1 MTTNIGPRIVAPL
14 VWEALDSSGGYFRA
28 AAPLFGTIR
37 IERLGVDRP
46 FFVSWSVPGF
56 CAAFIKGEF
65 PTVEAAKAAAQADY
79 AARIIAALDPAAL
92 AAMLADARANALREA
107 AATAYRV
114 CAETRHVTLGRAAE
128 AATLALIDKEPQT

>member
-1 MTTNIGPRIVAPL
+1 MTTLQQPWLIPPHKN
-14 VWEALDSSGGYFRA
+14 RA
-28 AAPLFGTIR
+28 ARPKEAGMADNTETADLVARLRDQQSKWMTPL
-37 IERLGVDRP
+37 L
-46 FFVSWSVPGF
+46 SN
-56 CAAFIKGEF
+56 AADALEAQAAKI
-65 PTVEAAKAAAQADY
+65 EAAKAAAQADY